1 MAAEHS
7 PLYRTVAEQVS
18 AYIDIAVTEPVT
30 NWVPP
35 YTGRAHELP
44 MEVLFDYDESFPLPS
59 GLDSILGIS
68 EISDDH
74 RITMEQVMHDLLRL
88 PKNGGVEYHIKEL
101 RLAYRS
107 RISYSISPWDI
118 IHPTPLVSNYCLLA
132 RTESALRHHR
142 NNPHIRPVIDF
153 DGLISLMASRSG
165 SKSAAA
171 TGPNVITVKESSL
184 FKMVDPDSGN
194 EKALPP
200 YIGSRVH
207 ARLVEAKARLD
218 ATGLGHDLRLAA

>member
-1 MAAEHS
+1 M
-7 PLYRTVAEQVS
+7 YRTIAEQVS

-30 NWVPP
+30 NWAPP
-35 YTGRAHELP
+35 YTGRADAKLP
-44 MEVLFDYDESFPLPS
+44 MEVLFDYDESFPLPP

-88 PKNGGVEYHIKEL
+88 PNLRNGGVEYHIKEL

-107 RISYSISPWDI
+107 RIYFSIFPWDI
-118 IHPTPLVSNYCLLA
+118 LHPTPLVSNYCLLA
-132 RTESALRHHR
+132 RAESALRHHR
-142 NNPHIRPVIDF
+142 NNPYIRSD
-153 DGLISLMASRSG
+153 
-165 SKSAAA
+165 
-171 TGPNVITVKESSL
+171 VITVKESSL

-194 EKALPP
+194 EKALPS
-200 YIGSRVH
+200 YIGGRVH